1 MLDRATHR
9 INHYL
14 VDKDRVKLSNNVIN
28 WIEIYPVD
36 SAIHILNNWDLLF
49 RKMSCINNMFQVD
62 AKANKVYL
70 LRLEEKHFLVVCP

>member
-49 RKMSCINNMFQVD
+49 GKIPCINNMFQVD
-62 AKANKVYL
+62 VKANKVYL

>member
-1 MLDRATHR
+1 MLERATHR

-49 RKMSCINNMFQVD
+49 RKMPCINNMFQVD
-62 AKANKVYL
+62 VKANKVYL

>member
-14 VDKDRVKLSNNVIN
+14 VDKDRIKLSNNVIN

-62 AKANKVYL
+62 VKANKVYL

>member
-1 MLDRATHR
+1 MLDRATHL

-14 VDKDRVKLSNNVIN
+14 VDKDRIKLSNNVIN

-36 SAIHILNNWDLLF
+36 SAIHILNSWDLLF
-49 RKMSCINNMFQVD
+49 RKMPCINNMFQVD
-62 AKANKVYL
+62 VKANKVYL

>member
-36 SAIHILNNWDLLF
+36 SAIHILNNWDLLV
-49 RKMSCINNMFQVD
+49 RIMPCINNMFQVD
-62 AKANKVYL
+62 FKANKVYL